1 MKLILR
7 ETVASL
13 GQAGDVV
20 NVKPG
25 YARNYLLPQGLAY
38 TASAANIQR
47 IEEEAVRREERMRRD
62 YLEANRQASQL
73 EGVSVSVS
81 ARAGSEGQLFGSV
94 NARDIWN
101 LVQESDIDFELD
113 KRAVLL
119 AEPIKSIGEHMVPV
133 RLQSGVET
141 EIRVVVEAEEG

>member
-13 GQAGDVV
+13 GQAGDVI

-47 IEEEAVRREERMRRD
+47 IEEEAVRRQERMRRD

-73 EGVSVSVS
+73 EGLTVSVT

-94 NARDIWN
+94 NARDIVG

-113 KRAVLL
+113 KRSVLL
-119 AEPIKSIGEHMVPV
+119 AEPIKAIGEHLVPV

-141 EIRVVVEAEEG
+141 EIRVVVEAEED

>member
-13 GQAGDVV
+13 GQAGDVI

-38 TASAANIQR
+38 TASAANIRR
-47 IEEEAVRREERMRRD
+47 IEEEAVLRAERMRRD

-73 EGVSVSVS
+73 EGLTVSVS
-81 ARAGSEGQLFGSV
+81 AKAGSEGQLFGSV
-94 NARDIWN
+94 NVRDICE
-101 LVQESDIDFELD
+101 LVAQSETDFELD
-113 KRAVLL
+113 RKAVLL
-119 AEPIKSIGEHMVPV
+119 AEPIKSIGEHLVPI
-133 RLQSGVET
+133 RLQSGVEV
-141 EIRVVVEAEEG
+141 EIRVVVEAEEA

>member
-13 GQAGDVV
+13 GRAGDVV
-20 NVKPG
+20 SVKPG

-47 IEEEAVRREERMRRD
+47 IEEEAVRRQERMRRD

-73 EGVSVSVS
+73 EGVTVSVS

-94 NARDIWN
+94 NARDIWS

-113 KRAVLL
+113 KRSVLL

>member
-7 ETVASL
+7 ETVVSL
-13 GQAGDVV
+13 GQAGEVV

-38 TASAANIQR
+38 TASGANIQR
-47 IEEEAVRREERMRRD
+47 IEEEAVRREERTRRD

-73 EGVSVSVS
+73 EGLTVSIS

-94 NARDIWN
+94 NARDVWD
-101 LVQESDIDFELD
+101 LVQESDIDFDLD

-119 AEPIKSIGEHMVPV
+119 AEPIKALGEHLVPV

>member
-38 TASAANIQR
+38 MASAANIQR
-47 IEEEAVRREERMRRD
+47 IEEEAVHRQERMRRD

-73 EGVSVSVS
+73 EEVTVSVS

-94 NARDIWN
+94 NARDVWG
-101 LVQESDIDFELD
+101 LVQEADIDFELD
-113 KRAVLL
+113 KRAILL

>member
-38 TASAANIQR
+38 MASAVNVRR
-47 IEEEAVRREERMRRD
+47 IEEEASRREEKARRD
-62 YLEANRQASQL
+62 YLEANRQASRL
-73 EGVSVSVS
+73 EEVTIAVT
-81 ARAGSEGQLFGSV
+81 ARAGAEGQLFGSV
-94 NARDIWN
+94 TVRDICEK
-101 LVQESDIDFELD
+101 VAESGIDFELD
-113 KRAVLL
+113 PRAVELP
-119 AEPIKSIGEHMVPV
+119 APIKSVGEHRVPV
-133 RLQSGVET
+133 RFQSGVEV
-141 EIRVVVEAEEG
+141 ELMVVVEPEED

>member
-13 GQAGDVV
+13 GQAGEVV

-38 TASAANIQR
+38 TASGANIQR
-47 IEEEAVRREERMRRD
+47 IEEESVRREERTRRD

-73 EGVSVSVS
+73 EGLTVSVS

-94 NARDIWN
+94 NARDVWD

-119 AEPIKSIGEHMVPV
+119 AEPIKALGEHLVPV

>member
-7 ETVASL
+7 ENVASL
-13 GQAGDVV
+13 GRAGDVI

-47 IEEEAVRREERMRRD
+47 IEEEAVRRQERMRRD

-73 EGVSVSVS
+73 EGLTVSVT

-94 NARDIWN
+94 NARDICG

-113 KRAVLL
+113 KRSVLL
-119 AEPIKSIGEHMVPV
+119 AEPIKAVGEHLVPV

-141 EIRVVVEAEEG
+141 EIRVVVEAEED

>member
-13 GQAGDVV
+13 GQAGEVV

-38 TASAANIQR
+38 TASGANIQR
-47 IEEEAVRREERMRRD
+47 IEEEAGRREERTRRD

-73 EGVSVSVS
+73 EGLTVSVS

-94 NARDIWN
+94 NARDVWD

-119 AEPIKSIGEHMVPV
+119 AEPIKALGEHLVPV